1 MEDDLTELAN
11 GSTVQESSRQR
22 PLARLSGAPGDDPE
36 PPERRGVP
44 QASAPVHGPGQRQS
58 SREDLRHPVL
68 VAADKWHVW
77 DGVRWRAGDMG
88 EADVYRYGCM
98 LSGMVRE
105 ERGVMRKARA
115 AAWVAARGAGRAGWD
130 EVEAW
135 AGPQAKGQGAAGGKA
150 AELAE
155 ALEKWSVRCEMGGT
169 IETALRLSRK
179 MLTVDAGLM
188 DRNPWL
194 LNVRTGSWT
203 CATGRLRPH
212 RAEDLITKFAD
223 VEYRGLITRA
233 TTGSAPSSRSPVSA
247 RSPSS

>member
-1 MEDDLTELAN
+1 M
-11 GSTVQESSRQR
+11 
-22 PLARLSGAPGDDPE
+22 
-36 PPERRGVP
+36 
-44 QASAPVHGPGQRQS
+44 HGPGQRQS

-77 DGVRWRAGDMG
+77 DGCAG
-88 EADVYRYGCM
+88 
-98 LSGMVRE
+98 
-105 ERGVMRKARA
+105 ARA
-115 AAWVAARGAGRAGWD
+115 TWARPMSTATAACSAWCAKRRGGHAQGACGALGGSAAALAGLDED

-135 AGPQAKGQGAAGGKA
+135 AEASGEKGQGAAGGKA

-194 LNVRTGSWT
+194 LNVRNGVVDLRDGSLQ
-203 CATGRLRPH
+203 AAPRRGSHHQAGGRGVPRPGS
-212 RAEDLITKFAD
+212 R
-223 VEYRGLITRA
+223 VRGLGARRRA
-233 TTGSAPSSRSPVSA
+233 DR
-247 RSPSS
+247 R